1 MSESASLWNGLL
13 FQIAKH
19 WIAGETYEVA
29 MERAEQSNANKMLGI
44 INLLGEDVAAQDETA
59 AATTEYL
66 EILKAIDAR
75 KIRSCISIKPTQ
87 LGLSIDKKL
96 FEDNLNS
103 ILSTAKLLGNFVWI
117 DMEGSPYTTDTIDSY
132 LEFRKKLDNVG
143 VAIQSYLKRS
153 EEDVNRILDSKGMI
167 RLVKGAYNEKP
178 AIAFKSKKQINENF
192 SKLMRM
198 MFERGHGFAI
208 ATHHEKLIEEAV
220 ELSRSRQVD
229 FEFEMLMGI
238 RDKKKIELAQRGY
251 RVSEYIPYGKGWWAY
266 SVRRIREHKSNIFL
280 LARSLV
286 SG

>member
-103 ILSTAKLLGNFVWI
+103 ILSTAKLFGNFVWI

>member
-1 MSESASLWNGLL
+1 VSESASLWNGLL